1 MAKFCRSCGAPLE
14 EGAECCSAC
23 GAGTKREETAPVAK
37 KQTPDGLKKVSDVVK
52 TIFMVVEKVI
62 YLVANKISNIDPK
75 KASANGKLVRQ
86 IVLVVMAV
94 LCLTTAILNLFGTY
108 DVTMNY
114 KASYGSEV
122 MEDVASGNIAEL
134 YEMDDFADVMIV
146 NILYGV
152 GNIALLGLAVI
163 LFLQTLKP
171 AGKGKLY
178 TLFTVVGL
186 GINVVYMIL
195 FAICG
200 SGSQDIFITEMKYS
214 LEVHFITW
222 INVLLF
228 ALLFALALAKVS
240 TAKKPAVEAAETP
253 VE

>member
-37 KQTPDGLKKVSDVVK
+37 KQPPDGLKKVSDVVK

-62 YLVANKISNIDPK
+62 YLAANKISNIDPK

-108 DVTMNY
+108 DVT
-114 KASYGSEV
+114 ASVVMSYESEKEV
-122 MEDVASGNIAEL
+122 MSESGPIREL
-134 YEMDDFADVMIV
+134 YEAEEFADVMIV

-171 AGKGKLY
+171 AGKDKLY
-178 TLFTVVGL
+178 TVFTAAGL
-186 GINVVYMIL
+186 AINIVYMIL

-200 SGSQDIFITEMKYS
+200 SGSQSFFGATMKHS
-214 LEVHFITW
+214 LELHFITW
-222 INVLLF
+222 INVLMF

-240 TAKKPAVEAAETP
+240 TAKKPAVEAAETT

>member
-1 MAKFCRSCGAPLE
+1 MAKFCRSCGAALE
-14 EGAECCSAC
+14 DGAERCSAC
-23 GAGTKREETAPVAK
+23 GAGTQREEIAPAAK
-37 KQTPDGLKKVSDVVK
+37 KQTPEALKKASDVIN

-62 YLVANKISNIDPK
+62 YLAASKLSNVDAK
-75 KASANGKLVRQ
+75 KASSNGSLVRQ
-86 IVLVVMAV
+86 IVLGVMIA

-108 DVTMNY
+108 DVTMN
-114 KASYGSEV
+114 ASVAYGSEKQ
-122 MEDVASGNIAEL
+122 EISEAGPISDL
-134 YEMDDFADVMIV
+134 YEADEFVDVMIV

-152 GNIALLGLAVI
+152 GNVLLIGFAVI
-163 LFLQTLKP
+163 LILQTLKP
-171 AGKGKLY
+171 AGKDKLY
-178 TLFTVVGL
+178 TLYTVAGL
-186 GINVVYMIL
+186 GVNVIYMIL

-200 SGSQDIFITEMKYS
+200 SGSQDLFITEMKYS

-240 TAKKPAVEAAETP
+240 TAKKPAVEAAETT

>member
-23 GAGTKREETAPVAK
+23 GAGTQREETAPAAK
-37 KQTPDGLKKVSDVVK
+37 KQTPEALKKASDVIN

-62 YLVANKISNIDPK
+62 YLAASKLSNVDTK
-75 KASANGKLVRQ
+75 KASSNGNLVRQ
-86 IVLVVMAV
+86 IVLGVMIV

-108 DVTMNY
+108 DVTANVVV
-114 KASYGSEV
+114 SYGDEKEV
-122 MEDVASGNIAEL
+122 MSESGPIRDL
-134 YEMDDFADVMIV
+134 YEAEEFIDVMIV

-152 GNIALLGLAVI
+152 GNVVLMILAVI

-178 TLFTVVGL
+178 TMFTAAGL
-186 GINVVYMIL
+186 VINIVYMIL

-200 SGSQDIFITEMKYS
+200 SGSQSFFGATMKHS
-214 LEVHFITW
+214 LDLHFISW

-228 ALLFALALAKVS
+228 ALMFALALAKVS
-240 TAKKPAVEAAETP
+240 TAKKPAVEAAETTA
-253 VE
+253 E